1 MASELPDFRNE
12 EFSFTHVGLG
22 SLTGITRSA
31 SVIQFR
37 SIPYARIP
45 MRFRQS
51 VAIDVLES
59 HERKCTAFGASCP
72 QVPQTSEPFGGP
84 LPAECEMVYD
94 EQGCLNLTVTAPR
107 EALEAGMSNL
117 PVMVHVHGG
126 GFSVGSHINSVRDT
140 YRMVEQSISDGTPV
154 VIISINYRVNWLGF
168 LACQDLL
175 DDAAS
180 IKAPPFNFGLH
191 DQRTAFFW
199 IQRHIGGFGGDKTNI
214 TAFGESAGS
223 ASLSLHLCSNT
234 SPLFKRVVLQSG
246 TPATAAPETNLA
258 VKNEQYGRLLSYCGI
273 DRNATDRLE
282 LLRNIPVGKLVKA
295 IGDLRMGLFT
305 PFAEEGLFPIP
316 PNYFTQVELF
326 EKCSWIT
333 NAIIGDCSYEGYL
346 FAEALKHID
355 LERLVLHFEQK
366 LGKSNATRLLSTY
379 GIERGLDKNLFWTRL
394 NTLAGDLTFSQSTH
408 SLTNS
413 YARNQKQQ
421 QQESSSHKTIYRYS
435 LELRNPFPGSIF
447 YGVAGHHFIELLF
460 QFQTLKER
468 YPTDRLRAISTE
480 FSQRLI
486 KFAVGEAPWSSY
498 EAEEQRIAVV
508 SSRDGWQVYT
518 REEDVRQALLCEDGG
533 RRYDAWEVMEEVWS
547 ALKTRPDKEEII
559 RMVGMEGLEGL
570 IGLLGPP
577 PEKGKE

>member
-1 MASELPDFRNE
+1 MASEAASRNE
-12 EFSFTHVGLG
+12 EFTFTHPGLG
-22 SLTGITRSA
+22 SLTGVTRSA

-45 MRFRQS
+45 TRFRQS
-51 VAIDVLES
+51 VAIDVLQN
-59 HERKCTAFGASCP
+59 HERKCIAFGASCP
-72 QVPQTSEPFGGP
+72 QVPQTLEPFGGP
-84 LPAECEMVYD
+84 LPTECDMIFD
-94 EQGCLNLTVTAPR
+94 EQECLNLTVTAPR
-107 EALEAGMSNL
+107 EALEAAQGASSL

-126 GFSVGSHINSVRDT
+126 GFSVGSHISSVR
-140 YRMVEQSISDGTPV
+140 EQSISDGTPV
-154 VIISINYRVNWLGF
+154 VIVSINYRVNWLGF

-175 DDAAS
+175 DDARSIGAS
-180 IKAPPFNFGLH
+180 PFNFGLH
-191 DQRTAFFW
+191 DQRNALFW
-199 IQRHIGGFGGDKTNI
+199 IQKHIGGFGGDKTNI

-223 ASLSLHLCSNT
+223 AALSLHLCSNT
-234 SPLFKRVVLQSG
+234 FPLFKRIVLQSG

-258 VKNEQYGRLLSYCGI
+258 VKNEQYNRLLSYCGI
-273 DRNATDRLE
+273 DLNATDRLE
-282 LLRNIPVGKLVKA
+282 QLRKAPVEKLVKA

-305 PFAEEGLFPIP
+305 PFAEEGLFPIA
-316 PNYFTQVELF
+316 PNYFNQVELF

-333 NAIIGDCSYEGYL
+333 DAIIGDCSYEGYL

-355 LERLVLHFEQK
+355 LERFVLHFEEK
-366 LGKSNATRLLSTY
+366 LGKDNATWLLSAY

-413 YARNQKQQ
+413 YALKQKKQQ
-421 QQESSSHKTIYRYS
+421 QLSSHKTIYRYS

-486 KFAVGEAPWSSY
+486 KFAVGAAPWSPY
-498 EAEEQRIAVV
+498 EADEQRIAVV
-508 SSRDGWQVYT
+508 SSRDGWQVFT
-518 REEDVRQALLCEDGG
+518 REEDMQQALLCEDGG
-533 RRYDAWEVMEEVWS
+533 RRYDAWEVMEEVWT
-547 ALKTRPDKEEII
+547 ALETRADKEDVMISSILYFFE
-559 RMVGMEGLEGL
+559 RENKHVVDFSHLASA
-570 IGLLGPP
+570 
-577 PEKGKE
+577 